1 MVVAPHHLAAQAG
14 LRVLREGG
22 NAAEAMVAAA
32 ATIAIV
38 YPHMNSLG
46 GDNFWLIY
54 DGAGSP
60 LGIDACGAAAGAAD
74 ISFYR
79 ERGYRQIPARGP
91 LAANTVAGAVSGWQA
106 ALDISQR
113 WGGKL
118 PLARLL
124 EDAEHYAHAGTP
136 VTCSQHMNTLAKQPE
151 LHDIPGFA
159 ETYLQNGKP
168 PTVGTLFKQP
178 LLAGTLRH
186 LGRKGLDDFYRGEV
200 AQAIAAD
207 LQRVGSPLT
216 AEDLASQRAHEIAP
230 LAVHLQ
236 AATVYNMPP
245 PTQGLASLI
254 ILALFERLGCDTA
267 DGFDYVHRLVE
278 ASKCAFRVRDRH
290 ITDPAYMD
298 VAPERFLGDREL
310 EQMAHSIDLQR
321 AAPWGANPTD
331 GDTVWLGAIDGV
343 GRAVS
348 FIQSVY
354 WEFGSGVVLPQSG
367 ILWQNRGTSFK
378 LDEGEQNQ
386 LIPRRKPFHT
396 IQPAMALLN
405 DGRTMVYGTMG
416 GEGQPQTQ
424 AVVYTRYVR
433 YGQALQEAVTGP
445 RWLLGRTWGALK
457 TTLRLEKRFPA
468 DVVAALIEAGHDV
481 ELVGAFDEVMGHA
494 GAVVRHP
501 TGVIEGA
508 ADPRGDGLVAAF

>member
-54 DGAGSP
+54 DGSGTP
-60 LGIDACGAAAGAAD
+60 LGIDACGAAAHAAD
-74 ISFYR
+74 VQFYR
-79 ERGYRQIPARGP
+79 ERGHGQIPSRGP
-91 LAANTVAGAVSGWQA
+91 LAANTVAGAVSGWQT
-106 ALDISQR
+106 ALDIARR

-124 EDAEHYAHAGTP
+124 EDAEHYARAGAP
-136 VTCSQHMNTLAKQPE
+136 VTRSQHMNTLSKQPE
-151 LHDIPGFA
+151 LDGIPGFA

-168 PTVGTLFKQP
+168 PAVGALFKQP
-178 LLAGTLRH
+178 LLADTLAH
-186 LGRKGLDDFYRGEV
+186 LGRAGLDDFYRGEL
-200 AQAIAAD
+200 ARAIAAD

-216 AEDLASQRAHEIAP
+216 IEDLAAQQARQVAP
-230 LAVHLQ
+230 LAVRLQ
-236 AATVYNMPP
+236 ASTAYNLPP

-254 ILALFERLGCDTA
+254 ILALFERLGCDSA

-278 ASKCAFRVRDRH
+278 ASKCAFRVRDAH
-290 ITDPAYMD
+290 VTDPAYMD
-298 VAPERFLGDREL
+298 VAPESFLRDPAL
-310 EQMAHSIDLQR
+310 EQMARSIDLRR
-321 AAPWGANPTD
+321 AAPWATD
-331 GDTVWLGAIDGV
+331 PAGGDTVWLGAIDGE

-367 ILWQNRGTSFK
+367 ILWQNRGTSFR
-378 LDEGEQNQ
+378 LGEGEQNQ
-386 LIPRRKPFHT
+386 LRPGRKPFHT
-396 IQPAMALLN
+396 IQPAMALLD
-405 DGRTMVYGTMG
+405 DGRAMIYGTMG

-433 YGQALQEAVTGP
+433 YGQGLQQAVTAP
-445 RWLLGRTWGALK
+445 RWLLGRTWGAL
-457 TTLRLEKRFPA
+457 TASLRLESRFPA
-468 DVVAALIEAGHDV
+468 DVVAALTDAGHNV
-481 ELVGAFDEVMGHA
+481 ELVGEFDEVMGHA
-494 GAVVRHP
+494 GAIVRH
-501 TGVIEGA
+501 TSGVIEGA

>member
-46 GDNFWLIY
+46 GDNFWLLY
-54 DGAGSP
+54 DGAGPP
-60 LGIDACGAAAGAAD
+60 LGIDACGGAAGSAD

-79 ERGYRQIPARGP
+79 ERGHTHIPARGP

-106 ALDISQR
+106 ALEISQH
-113 WGGKL
+113 WGGRL

-136 VTCSQHMNTLAKQPE
+136 VTRSQHVNTLAKQSE

-159 ETYLQNGKP
+159 ETYLQNGEP
-168 PTVGTLFKQP
+168 PAVGSLFKQP
-178 LLAGTLRH
+178 LLGDTLRH
-186 LGRKGLDDFYRGEV
+186 LGRKGLDDFYNGEL

-216 AEDLASQRAHEIAP
+216 AEDLAAQRAHEVTP
-230 LAVHLQ
+230 LTARLQ
-236 AATVYNMPP
+236 AGIAYNMPP
-245 PTQGLASLI
+245 PTQGLAALI
-254 ILALFERLGCDTA
+254 ILALFERLGCDSA

-278 ASKCAFRVRDRH
+278 ASKCAFRVRDTY
-290 ITDPAYMD
+290 ITDPAYMG
-298 VAPERFLGDREL
+298 VAPERFLDDAEL
-310 EQMAHSIDLQR
+310 EQMARSIALRR
-321 AAPWGANPTD
+321 AAPWGVDPSN
-331 GDTVWLGAIDGV
+331 GDTVWLGAIDRE

-378 LDEGEQNQ
+378 LNEGEQNQ
-386 LIPRRKPFHT
+386 LTPGRKPFHT

-405 DGRTMVYGTMG
+405 DGRVMVYGTMG

-433 YGQALQEAVTGP
+433 YGQGLQEAITGP
-445 RWLLGRTWGALK
+445 RWLLGRTWGARK
-457 TTLRLEKRFPA
+457 TSLRLEERFPA
-468 DVVAALIEAGHDV
+468 DVVAALVEAGHDV
-481 ELVGAFDEVMGHA
+481 EVVGAFEEVMGHA
-494 GAVVRHP
+494 GAIVRHP
-501 TGVIEGA
+501 SAVLEGA

>member
-22 NAAEAMVAAA
+22 NAVEAMVAAA

-54 DGAGSP
+54 DGAGTP
-60 LGIDACGAAAGAAD
+60 LGMDACGAAAAAAD

-79 ERGYRQIPARGP
+79 ERGHAHIPARGP

-106 ALDISQR
+106 ALDISR
-113 WGGKL
+113 GWGGRL

-124 EDAEHYAHAGTP
+124 EDAEYYAHTGAP
-136 VTCSQHMNTLAKQPE
+136 VTRSQHMNTLAKQSE

-168 PTVGTLFKQP
+168 PTVGALFKQR
-178 LLAGTLRH
+178 LLADTLGH
-186 LGRKGLDDFYRGEV
+186 LGRKGLEDFYRGEL
-200 AQAIAAD
+200 AQAIATD

-216 AEDLASQRAHEIAP
+216 AKDLAAQRAHEVAP
-230 LAVHLQ
+230 LAVRLQ
-236 AATVYNMPP
+236 AATAYNMPP

-254 ILALFERLGCDTA
+254 ILALFERIGCDTA

-278 ASKCAFRVRDRH
+278 ASKCAFRVRDKH
-290 ITDPAYMD
+290 VTDPAYMD
-298 VAPERFLGDREL
+298 VAPESFLSDSEL
-310 EQMAHSIDLQR
+310 EQMTRSIDLQR
-321 AAPWGANPTD
+321 AAPWGANPGG
-331 GDTVWLGAIDGV
+331 GDTVWLGAIDSV

-367 ILWQNRGTSFK
+367 ILWQNRGTSFS
-378 LDEGEQNQ
+378 LGEGEQNQ
-386 LIPRRKPFHT
+386 LRPGRKPFHT
-396 IQPAMALLN
+396 IQPAMALLD

-433 YGQALQEAVTGP
+433 YGQRLQEAVTGP

-457 TTLRLEKRFPA
+457 TNLRLENRFPA
-468 DVVAALIEAGHDV
+468 DVVAALIAAGHDV
-481 ELVGAFDEVMGHA
+481 EVVGAFDEVMGHA
-494 GAVVRHP
+494 GALVRHGS
-501 TGVIEGA
+501 GVIEGA
-508 ADPRGDGLVAAF
+508 ADPRSDGLVAAF